1 MLRNRYHL
9 HMFDGDAGGST
20 GGSIGASAPGS
31 AETTATASSPSGE
44 NQQPQVIYGKA
55 DVEAEGSSQVGSDD
69 GDASTPNETPD
80 LDAEFDELIKG
91 KYKKQFGD
99 RMQQGIQ
106 NRFKNSADYEGQ
118 VNQMNEAVAPLMAMY
133 GLDPG
138 DFEGLKHAIET
149 DDSLISARADEEGL
163 TTERFR
169 ENLKLKMDAQIG
181 RNIKERMQMEQER
194 SELYREW
201 SADAEDLKQAFPNFD
216 LEMEIQNNPQFAES
230 LDRGNS
236 VKESFILAHFN
247 EMMQGNNAQV
257 SDQATHNAANNFRQ
271 RAARPA
277 ENGLARQPAIV
288 RKADPSKFTKEDMD
302 EVVRRVRAGETI
314 RF

>member
-55 DVEAEGSSQVGSDD
+55 DVEAEGSSQVGSDN

-133 GLDPG
+133 GLDP
-138 DFEGLKHAIET
+138 DDYEGLKHAIET

-201 SADAEDLKQAFPNFD
+201 SADAQELKQAFPNFD

-257 SDQATHNAANNFRQ
+257 QDQATHNAANNFRQ

-288 RKADPSKFTKEDMD
+288 RKSDPSKFTREDLM
-302 EVVRRVRAGETI
+302 EVARRVRAGERI
-314 RF
+314 GF